1 MLSEVAIDD
10 ATSRQI
16 EPEGFKKIGDISCLI
31 IWVEKD
37 NVMLIKYYERFRQNL
52 PNAQFEEIA
61 DAGHSLIDEKT
72 ALIYEKLRTF
82 FKLMCV

>member
-1 MLSEVAIDD
+1 
-10 ATSRQI
+10 
-16 EPEGFKKIGDISCLI
+16 LI

-82 FKLMCV
+82 FKLMCVQIS

>member
-16 EPEGFKKIGDISCLI
+16 EPEGFKKIDDISCLI

-37 NVMLIKYYERFRQNL
+37 NVMLIKYYDRFRQNL

-82 FKLMCV
+82 LS